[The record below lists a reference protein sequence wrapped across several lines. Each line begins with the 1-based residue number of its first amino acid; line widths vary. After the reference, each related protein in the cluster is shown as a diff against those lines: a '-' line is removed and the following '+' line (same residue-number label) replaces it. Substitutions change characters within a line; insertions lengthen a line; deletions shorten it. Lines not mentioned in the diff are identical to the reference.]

1 MAPAAA
7 PSIAAAHAFAAL
19 SLLERATR
27 RTGSCE
33 AAETLA
39 LAREAVAAPRR
50 RSSRTGA
57 LPVPAGTLVEVLPGP
72 SAGSPQLTP
81 APGSVAGLDEAR
93 SGITVYRALTAGVIG
108 GRAVAEGARIL
119 VGRRAIEPGDLVVVA
134 SRRSIKIAA
143 ADRRGRVELPLGGR
157 IVGVVE
163 GVIAEGGAERRCA

>member
-50 RSSRTGA
+50 RRRTGA